1 VRLAREVSLLR
12 AHGHP
17 RAHCYTPWQIQQEAA
32 LTREHLTASQAHL
45 AALVSGAIGACLD
58 KKAAQTFS
66 ALIDSHL
73 DPDS

>member
-1 VRLAREVSLLR
+1 MSLAREVSLLR

-17 RAHCYTPWQIQQEAA
+17 QAHRYTPWQIQQEAA
-32 LTREHLTASQAHL
+32 LTREHLTAAQAHL

-58 KKAAQTFS
+58 EKAAKRFG
-66 ALIDSHL
+66 ALIDAHL